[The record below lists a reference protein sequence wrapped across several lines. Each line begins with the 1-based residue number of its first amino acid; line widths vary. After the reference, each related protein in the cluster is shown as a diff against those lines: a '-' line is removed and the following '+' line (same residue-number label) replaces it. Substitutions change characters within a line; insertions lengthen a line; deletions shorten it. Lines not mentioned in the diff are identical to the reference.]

1 MATYISKAK
10 KEELVQLEIIAEE
23 ASSGIL
29 IGGEFVGR
37 GELLECD
44 EQTAGELIRRGRAKM
59 YEEGSKKKSR

>member
-23 ASSGIL
+23 AASGIL

-44 EQTAGELIRRGRAKM
+44 KQTASELIRRGRAKM
-59 YEEGSKKKSR
+59 YTEGSKKK